1 MFDFFRKGMGSIFA
15 GGLLAMLI
23 ASFVLWGVGDPLST
37 LGSDDIAE
45 VGDEKITPYDLERA
59 FESEYLRIQ
68 QQAGDSLTRELAI
81 QVGLGSQAIAKL
93 LELKAYDVETSNLGL
108 RTSDE
113 DLRNYIYNIQT
124 FQDETGQFN
133 RSYFDQYTRSQGYTT
148 KDFEALLRD
157 EIARASLIESL
168 IGNVI
173 PSDIATTTLTK
184 YASEERTSE
193 VLAIPA
199 SLMTGI
205 GEVDDEILKT
215 YFEENKLNYMSPEY
229 RDISY
234 FEVSAATIAST
245 ISIDNEEVIANYE
258 SRISEFTKEE
268 ERSFVQMFF
277 DDPEIANKAYTDLE
291 NGKSFSE
298 VIVDRTGDTQ
308 DEATFEPMPKNEITD
323 NYGEEISTLIYNASL
338 NGYTVPINTD
348 FGSYIFKI
356 ISIKPGSSQTVEDV
370 REIIVNDLKMERAID
385 TLFDIRNL
393 IDDELAAGSPI
404 NIVAEAAGVP
414 LRTVSNFNIE
424 GMTPDGSAST
434 ELPLIVDFIDYS
446 FRNNIG
452 EELELYEGVSNKFY
466 MLSVDNIIVSN
477 LQEFADV
484 RDTVDEDWSQFRR
497 ETLASELAARISSEY
512 ETAENIDKTLAEYEG
527 LLSQLTVNEVI
538 VSRANDNVVSSEIH
552 SSIFSQDVGSI
563 KVIPASNGDGSV
575 IIRVKD
581 RTFGINVDESVL
593 IDTKAQ
599 IQRSYQNDLMQSYI
613 THLYE
618 TLPVIVKEGNVQATL
633 NAIAAPSQ

>member
-45 VGDEKITPYDLERA
+45 VGDEKITPFDLERA

-81 QVGLGSQAIAKL
+81 QVGIGSQAIAKL
-93 LELKAYDVETSNLGL
+93 VELKAYDVETSNLGL

-113 DLRNYIYNIQT
+113 DLRDYIYNIQT

-148 KDFEALLRD
+148 KDFEALLR
-157 EIARASLIESL
+157 EEMARASLIESL

-173 PSDIATTTLTK
+173 SSDIATTTLTK

-193 VLAIPA
+193 ILAIPA

-205 GEVDDEILKT
+205 GEVNDEILKT

-234 FEVSAATIAST
+234 FEVSAATVAST
-245 ISIDNEEVIANYE
+245 ISIGNEEVIANYE
-258 SRISEFTKEE
+258 SRISEFTREE

-277 DDPEIANKAYTDLE
+277 DDLEMANKAYTDLE

-308 DEATFEPMPKNEITD
+308 DEATFDPMPKNEITD
-323 NYGEEISTLIYNASL
+323 NYGEEITTLIYNASL
-338 NGYTVPINTD
+338 NGYTEPINTD
-348 FGSYIFKI
+348 FGVYIFKI

-370 REIIVNDLKMERAID
+370 REIIVSDLKMERAID

-414 LRTVSNFNIE
+414 LKTVSNFNIE

-477 LQEFADV
+477 LQDFVDV

-497 ETLASELAARISSEY
+497 ETLASELASRISSEY

-633 NAIAAPSQ
+633 NAIAAPAQ

>member
-93 LELKAYDVETSNLGL
+93 LELKAYDVETSKLGL

-113 DLRNYIYNIQT
+113 DLRDYIYNIQT

>member
-45 VGDEKITPYDLERA
+45 VGDEKITPFDLERA

-81 QVGLGSQAIAKL
+81 QVGIGSQAIAKL

-113 DLRNYIYNIQT
+113 DLRDYIYNIQT

-148 KDFEALLRD
+148 KDFEALLR
-157 EIARASLIESL
+157 EEMARASLIESL

-173 PSDIATTTLTK
+173 SSDIATTTLTK

-193 VLAIPA
+193 ILAIPA

-205 GEVDDEILKT
+205 GEVNDEILKT

-234 FEVSAATIAST
+234 FEVSAATVAST

-258 SRISEFTKEE
+258 SRISEFTREE

-277 DDPEIANKAYTDLE
+277 DDLEMANKAYTDLE

-308 DEATFEPMPKNEITD
+308 DEATFDPMPKNEITD
-323 NYGEEISTLIYNASL
+323 NYGEEITTLIYNASL
-338 NGYTVPINTD
+338 NGYTEPINTD
-348 FGSYIFKI
+348 FGVYIFKI

-414 LRTVSNFNIE
+414 LKTVSNFNIE

-452 EELELYEGVSNKFY
+452 DELELYEGVSNKFY

-477 LQEFADV
+477 LQEFVDV

-497 ETLASELAARISSEY
+497 ETLASELASRISSEY

-633 NAIAAPSQ
+633 NAIAAPAQ

>member
-45 VGDEKITPYDLERA
+45 VGDEKITPFDLERA

-81 QVGLGSQAIAKL
+81 QVGIGSQAIAKL
-93 LELKAYDVETSNLGL
+93 VELKAYDVETSNLGL

-113 DLRNYIYNIQT
+113 DLRDYIYNIQT

-148 KDFEALLRD
+148 KDFEALLR
-157 EIARASLIESL
+157 EEMARASLIESL

-173 PSDIATTTLTK
+173 SSDIATTTLTK

-193 VLAIPA
+193 ILAIPA

-205 GEVDDEILKT
+205 GEVNDEILKT

-234 FEVSAATIAST
+234 FEVSAATVAST
-245 ISIDNEEVIANYE
+245 ISIGNEEVIANYE
-258 SRISEFTKEE
+258 SRISEFTREE

-277 DDPEIANKAYTDLE
+277 DDLEMANKAYTDLE

-308 DEATFEPMPKNEITD
+308 DEATFDPMPKNEITD
-323 NYGEEISTLIYNASL
+323 NYGEEITTLIYNASL
-338 NGYTVPINTD
+338 NGYTEPINTD
-348 FGSYIFKI
+348 FGVYIFKI

-385 TLFDIRNL
+385 MLFDIRNL

-414 LRTVSNFNIE
+414 LKTVSNFNIE

-477 LQEFADV
+477 LQDFVDV

-497 ETLASELAARISSEY
+497 ETLASELASRISSEY

-633 NAIAAPSQ
+633 NAIAAPAQ

>member
-45 VGDEKITPYDLERA
+45 VGDEKITPFDLERA

-68 QQAGDSLTRELAI
+68 RQAGDSLTRELAI
-81 QVGLGSQAIAKL
+81 QVGIGSQAIAKL
-93 LELKAYDVETSNLGL
+93 VELKAYDVETSNLGL

-113 DLRNYIYNIQT
+113 DLRDYIYNIQT

-148 KDFEALLRD
+148 KDFEALLR
-157 EIARASLIESL
+157 EEMARASLIESL

-173 PSDIATTTLTK
+173 SSDIATTTLTK

-193 VLAIPA
+193 ILAIPA

-205 GEVDDEILKT
+205 GEVNDEILKT

-234 FEVSAATIAST
+234 FEVSAATVAST
-245 ISIDNEEVIANYE
+245 ISIGNEEVIANYE
-258 SRISEFTKEE
+258 SRISEFTREE

-277 DDPEIANKAYTDLE
+277 DDLEMANKAYTDLE

-308 DEATFEPMPKNEITD
+308 DEATFDPMPKNEITD
-323 NYGEEISTLIYNASL
+323 NYGEEITTLIYNASL
-338 NGYTVPINTD
+338 NGYTEPINTD
-348 FGSYIFKI
+348 FGVYIFKI

-414 LRTVSNFNIE
+414 LKTVSNFNIE

-452 EELELYEGVSNKFY
+452 EELELYDGVSNKFY

-477 LQEFADV
+477 LQNFVDV

-497 ETLASELAARISSEY
+497 ETLASELASRISSEY

-633 NAIAAPSQ
+633 NAIAAPAQ

>member
-1 MFDFFRKGMGSIFA
+1 MGSIFA

-45 VGDEKITPYDLERA
+45 VGDEKITPFDLERA

-81 QVGLGSQAIAKL
+81 QVGIGSQAIAKL
-93 LELKAYDVETSNLGL
+93 VELKAYDVETSNLGL

-113 DLRNYIYNIQT
+113 DLRDYIYNIQT

-148 KDFEALLRD
+148 KDFEALLR
-157 EIARASLIESL
+157 EEMARASLIESL

-173 PSDIATTTLTK
+173 SSDIATTTLTK

-193 VLAIPA
+193 ILAIPA

-205 GEVDDEILKT
+205 GEVNDEILKT

-234 FEVSAATIAST
+234 FEVSAATVAST
-245 ISIDNEEVIANYE
+245 ISIGNEEVIANYE
-258 SRISEFTKEE
+258 SRISEFTREE

-277 DDPEIANKAYTDLE
+277 DDLEMANKAYTDLE

-308 DEATFEPMPKNEITD
+308 DEATFDPMPKNEITD
-323 NYGEEISTLIYNASL
+323 NYGEEITTQIYNASL
-338 NGYTVPINTD
+338 NGYTEPINTD
-348 FGSYIFKI
+348 FGVYIFKI

-414 LRTVSNFNIE
+414 LKTVSNFNIE

-477 LQEFADV
+477 LQDFVDV

-497 ETLASELAARISSEY
+497 ETLASELASRISSEY

-633 NAIAAPSQ
+633 NAIAAPAQ

>member
-45 VGDEKITPYDLERA
+45 VGDEKITPFDLERA

-81 QVGLGSQAIAKL
+81 QVGIGSQAIAKL
-93 LELKAYDVETSNLGL
+93 VELKAYDVETSNLGL

-113 DLRNYIYNIQT
+113 DLRDYIYNIQT

-148 KDFEALLRD
+148 KDFEALLR
-157 EIARASLIESL
+157 EEMARASLIESL

-173 PSDIATTTLTK
+173 SSDIATTTLTK

-193 VLAIPA
+193 ILAIPA

-205 GEVDDEILKT
+205 GEVNDEIGKT

-234 FEVSAATIAST
+234 FEVSAATVAST
-245 ISIDNEEVIANYE
+245 ISIGNEEVIANYE
-258 SRISEFTKEE
+258 SRISEFTREE

-277 DDPEIANKAYTDLE
+277 DDLEMANKAYTDLE

-308 DEATFEPMPKNEITD
+308 DEATFDPMPKNEITD
-323 NYGEEISTLIYNASL
+323 NYGEEITTLIYNASL
-338 NGYTVPINTD
+338 NGYTEPINTD
-348 FGSYIFKI
+348 FGVYIFKI

-385 TLFDIRNL
+385 MLFDIRNL

-414 LRTVSNFNIE
+414 LKTVSNFNIE

-477 LQEFADV
+477 LQDFVDV

-497 ETLASELAARISSEY
+497 ETLASELASRISSEY

-633 NAIAAPSQ
+633 NAIAAPAQ

>member
-1 MFDFFRKGMGSIFA
+1 MGSIFA

-45 VGDEKITPYDLERA
+45 VGDEKITPFDLERA

-81 QVGLGSQAIAKL
+81 QVGIGSQAIAKL
-93 LELKAYDVETSNLGL
+93 VELKAYDVETSNLGL

-113 DLRNYIYNIQT
+113 DLRDYIYNIQT

-148 KDFEALLRD
+148 KDFEALLR
-157 EIARASLIESL
+157 EEMARASLIESL

-173 PSDIATTTLTK
+173 SSDIATTTLTK

-193 VLAIPA
+193 ILAIPA

-205 GEVDDEILKT
+205 GEVNDEILKT

-234 FEVSAATIAST
+234 FEVSAATVAST
-245 ISIDNEEVIANYE
+245 ISIGNEEVIANYE
-258 SRISEFTKEE
+258 SRISEFTREE

-277 DDPEIANKAYTDLE
+277 DDLEMANKAYTDLE

-308 DEATFEPMPKNEITD
+308 DEATFDPMPKNEITD
-323 NYGEEISTLIYNASL
+323 NYGEEITTQIYNASL
-338 NGYTVPINTD
+338 NGYTEPINTD
-348 FGSYIFKI
+348 FGVYIFKI
-356 ISIKPGSSQTVEDV
+356 ISIKPGSSQTIEDV

-414 LRTVSNFNIE
+414 LKTVSNFNIE

-466 MLSVDNIIVSN
+466 MLSVDNIIVSK
-477 LQEFADV
+477 LQEFVDV

-497 ETLASELAARISSEY
+497 ETLASELASRISSEY

-633 NAIAAPSQ
+633 NAIAAPAQ

>member
-1 MFDFFRKGMGSIFA
+1 MGSIFA

-45 VGDEKITPYDLERA
+45 VGDEKITPFDLERA

-81 QVGLGSQAIAKL
+81 QVGIGSQAIAKL
-93 LELKAYDVETSNLGL
+93 VELKAYDVETSNLGL

-113 DLRNYIYNIQT
+113 DLRDYIYNIQT

-148 KDFEALLRD
+148 KDFEALLR
-157 EIARASLIESL
+157 EEMARASLIESL

-173 PSDIATTTLTK
+173 SSDIATTTLTK

-193 VLAIPA
+193 ILAIPA

-205 GEVDDEILKT
+205 GEVNDEILKT

-234 FEVSAATIAST
+234 FEVSAATVAST
-245 ISIDNEEVIANYE
+245 ISIGNEEVIANYE
-258 SRISEFTKEE
+258 SRISEFTREE

-277 DDPEIANKAYTDLE
+277 DDLEMANKAYTDLE

-308 DEATFEPMPKNEITD
+308 DEATFDPMPKNEITD
-323 NYGEEISTLIYNASL
+323 NYGEEITTQIYNASL
-338 NGYTVPINTD
+338 NGYTEPINTD
-348 FGSYIFKI
+348 FGVYIFKI

-414 LRTVSNFNIE
+414 LKTVSNFNIE

-466 MLSVDNIIVSN
+466 MLSVDNIIVSK
-477 LQEFADV
+477 LQEFVDV

-497 ETLASELAARISSEY
+497 ETLASELASRISSEY

-633 NAIAAPSQ
+633 NAIAAPAQ

>member
-45 VGDEKITPYDLERA
+45 VGDEKITPFDLERA

-81 QVGLGSQAIAKL
+81 QVGIGSQAIAKL
-93 LELKAYDVETSNLGL
+93 VELKAYDVETSNLGL

-113 DLRNYIYNIQT
+113 DLRDYIYNIQT

-148 KDFEALLRD
+148 KDFEALLR
-157 EIARASLIESL
+157 EEMARASLIESL

-173 PSDIATTTLTK
+173 SSDIATTTLTK

-193 VLAIPA
+193 ILAIPA

-205 GEVDDEILKT
+205 GEVNDEILKT

-234 FEVSAATIAST
+234 FEVSAATVAST
-245 ISIDNEEVIANYE
+245 ISIGNEEVIANYE
-258 SRISEFTKEE
+258 SRISEFTREE

-277 DDPEIANKAYTDLE
+277 DDLEMANKAYTDLE

-308 DEATFEPMPKNEITD
+308 DEATFDPMPKNEITD
-323 NYGEEISTLIYNASL
+323 NYGEEITTLIYNASL
-338 NGYTVPINTD
+338 NGYTEPINTD
-348 FGSYIFKI
+348 FGVYIFKI

-414 LRTVSNFNIE
+414 LKTVSNFNIE

-477 LQEFADV
+477 LQDFVDV

-497 ETLASELAARISSEY
+497 ETLASELASRISSEY

-581 RTFGINVDESVL
+581 RTFGINVDESIL

-633 NAIAAPSQ
+633 NAIAAPAQ

>member
-1 MFDFFRKGMGSIFA
+1 MGSIFA

-45 VGDEKITPYDLERA
+45 VGDEKITPFDLERA

-81 QVGLGSQAIAKL
+81 QVGIGSQAIAKL
-93 LELKAYDVETSNLGL
+93 IELKAYDVETSNLGL

-113 DLRNYIYNIQT
+113 DLRDYIYNIQT

-148 KDFEALLRD
+148 KDFEALLR
-157 EIARASLIESL
+157 EEMARASLIESL

-173 PSDIATTTLTK
+173 SSDIATTTLTK

-193 VLAIPA
+193 ILAIPA

-205 GEVDDEILKT
+205 GEVNDEILKT

-234 FEVSAATIAST
+234 FEVSAATVAST
-245 ISIDNEEVIANYE
+245 ISIGNEEVIANYE
-258 SRISEFTKEE
+258 SRISEFTREE

-277 DDPEIANKAYTDLE
+277 DDLDMANKAYTDLE

-308 DEATFEPMPKNEITD
+308 DEATFDPMPKNEITD
-323 NYGEEISTLIYNASL
+323 NYGEEITTLIYNASL
-338 NGYTVPINTD
+338 NSYTEPINTD
-348 FGSYIFKI
+348 FGVYIFKI

-414 LRTVSNFNIE
+414 LKTVSNFNIE

-477 LQEFADV
+477 LQEFVDV
-484 RDTVDEDWSQFRR
+484 RDTVDEDWSKFRR
-497 ETLASELAARISSEY
+497 ETLASELASRISREY
-512 ETAENIDKTLAEYEG
+512 ETMKSLLAA
-527 LLSQLTVNEVI
+527 LTI
-538 VSRANDNVVSSEIH
+538 MLFPQKYIVVS
-552 SSIFSQDVGSI
+552 FL
-563 KVIPASNGDGSV
+563 
-575 IIRVKD
+575 
-581 RTFGINVDESVL
+581 RT
-593 IDTKAQ
+593 
-599 IQRSYQNDLMQSYI
+599 
-613 THLYE
+613 
-618 TLPVIVKEGNVQATL
+618 
-633 NAIAAPSQ
+633 

>member
-45 VGDEKITPYDLERA
+45 VGDEKITPFDLERA

-81 QVGLGSQAIAKL
+81 QVGIGSQAIAKL
-93 LELKAYDVETSNLGL
+93 VELKAYDVETSNLGL

-113 DLRNYIYNIQT
+113 DLRDYIYNIQT

-148 KDFEALLRD
+148 KDFEALLR
-157 EIARASLIESL
+157 EEMARASLIESL

-173 PSDIATTTLTK
+173 SSDIATTTLTK

-193 VLAIPA
+193 ILAIPA

-205 GEVDDEILKT
+205 GEVNDEILKT

-234 FEVSAATIAST
+234 FEVSAATVAST
-245 ISIDNEEVIANYE
+245 ISIGNEEVIANYE
-258 SRISEFTKEE
+258 SRISEFTREE

-277 DDPEIANKAYTDLE
+277 DDLEMANKAYTDLE

-308 DEATFEPMPKNEITD
+308 DEATFDPMPKNEITD
-323 NYGEEISTLIYNASL
+323 NYGEEITTQIYNASL
-338 NGYTVPINTD
+338 NGYTEPINTD
-348 FGSYIFKI
+348 FGVYIFKI
-356 ISIKPGSSQTVEDV
+356 ISIKPGSSQTIEDV

-414 LRTVSNFNIE
+414 LKTVSNFNIE

-466 MLSVDNIIVSN
+466 MLSVDNIIVSK
-477 LQEFADV
+477 LQEFVDV

-497 ETLASELAARISSEY
+497 ETLASELASRISSEY

-633 NAIAAPSQ
+633 NAIAAPAQ

>member
-45 VGDEKITPYDLERA
+45 VGDEKITPFDLERA

-81 QVGLGSQAIAKL
+81 QVGIGSQAIAKL
-93 LELKAYDVETSNLGL
+93 VELKAYDVETSNLGL

-113 DLRNYIYNIQT
+113 DLRDYIYNIQT

-148 KDFEALLRD
+148 KDFEALLR
-157 EIARASLIESL
+157 EEMARASLIESL

-173 PSDIATTTLTK
+173 SSDIATTTLTK

-193 VLAIPA
+193 ILAIPA

-205 GEVDDEILKT
+205 GEVNDEILKT

-234 FEVSAATIAST
+234 FEVSAATVAST
-245 ISIDNEEVIANYE
+245 ISIGNEEVIANYE
-258 SRISEFTKEE
+258 SRISEFTREE

-277 DDPEIANKAYTDLE
+277 DDLEMANKAYTDLE

-308 DEATFEPMPKNEITD
+308 DEATFDPMPKNEITD
-323 NYGEEISTLIYNASL
+323 NYGEEITTQIYNASL
-338 NGYTVPINTD
+338 NGYTEPINTD
-348 FGSYIFKI
+348 FGVYIFKI
-356 ISIKPGSSQTVEDV
+356 ISIKPGSSQTIEDV

-414 LRTVSNFNIE
+414 LKTVSNFNIE

-452 EELELYEGVSNKFY
+452 EELELYEDVSNKFY

-477 LQEFADV
+477 LQEFVDV

-497 ETLASELAARISSEY
+497 ETLASELASRISSEY

-633 NAIAAPSQ
+633 NAIAAPAQ

>member
-1 MFDFFRKGMGSIFA
+1 MGSIFA

-45 VGDEKITPYDLERA
+45 VGDEKITPFDLERA

-81 QVGLGSQAIAKL
+81 QVGIGSQAIAKL
-93 LELKAYDVETSNLGL
+93 VELKAYDVETSNLGL

-113 DLRNYIYNIQT
+113 DLRDYIYNIQT

-148 KDFEALLRD
+148 KDFEALLR
-157 EIARASLIESL
+157 EEMARASLIESL

-173 PSDIATTTLTK
+173 SSDIATTTLTK

-193 VLAIPA
+193 ILAIPA

-205 GEVDDEILKT
+205 GEVNDEILKT

-234 FEVSAATIAST
+234 FEVSAATVAST
-245 ISIDNEEVIANYE
+245 ISIGNEEVIANYE
-258 SRISEFTKEE
+258 SRISEFTREE

-277 DDPEIANKAYTDLE
+277 DDLEMANKAYTDLE

-308 DEATFEPMPKNEITD
+308 DEATFDPMPKNEITD
-323 NYGEEISTLIYNASL
+323 NYGEEITTLIYNASL
-338 NGYTVPINTD
+338 NGYTEPINTD
-348 FGSYIFKI
+348 FGVYIFKI

-414 LRTVSNFNIE
+414 LKTVSNFNIE

-477 LQEFADV
+477 LQNFVDV

-497 ETLASELAARISSEY
+497 ETLASELASRISSEY

-633 NAIAAPSQ
+633 NAIAAPAQ

>member
-45 VGDEKITPYDLERA
+45 VGDEKITPFDLERA

-81 QVGLGSQAIAKL
+81 QVGIGSQAIAKL

-113 DLRNYIYNIQT
+113 DLRDYIYNIQT

-148 KDFEALLRD
+148 KDFEALLR
-157 EIARASLIESL
+157 EEMARASLIESL

-173 PSDIATTTLTK
+173 SSDIATTTLTK

-193 VLAIPA
+193 ILAIPA

-205 GEVDDEILKT
+205 GEVNDEILKT

-234 FEVSAATIAST
+234 FEVSAATVAST

-258 SRISEFTKEE
+258 SRISEFTREE

-277 DDPEIANKAYTDLE
+277 DDLEMANKAYTDLE

-308 DEATFEPMPKNEITD
+308 DEATFDPMPKNEITD
-323 NYGEEISTLIYNASL
+323 NYGEEITTLIYNASL
-338 NGYTVPINTD
+338 NGYTEPINTD
-348 FGSYIFKI
+348 FGVYIFKI

-414 LRTVSNFNIE
+414 LKTVSNFNIE

-452 EELELYEGVSNKFY
+452 DELELYEGVSNKFY

-477 LQEFADV
+477 LQEFVDV
-484 RDTVDEDWSQFRR
+484 RDTVEEDWSQFRR
-497 ETLASELAARISSEY
+497 ETLASELASRISSEY

-633 NAIAAPSQ
+633 NAIAAPAQ

>member
-1 MFDFFRKGMGSIFA
+1 MGSIFA

-45 VGDEKITPYDLERA
+45 VGDEKITPFDLERA

-81 QVGLGSQAIAKL
+81 QVGIGSQAIAKL
-93 LELKAYDVETSNLGL
+93 VELKAYDVETSNLGL

-113 DLRNYIYNIQT
+113 DLRDYIYNIQT

-148 KDFEALLRD
+148 KDFEALLR
-157 EIARASLIESL
+157 EEMARASLIESL

-173 PSDIATTTLTK
+173 SSDIATTTLTK

-193 VLAIPA
+193 ILAIPA

-205 GEVDDEILKT
+205 GEVNDEILKT

-234 FEVSAATIAST
+234 FEVSAATVAST
-245 ISIDNEEVIANYE
+245 ISIGNEEVIANYE
-258 SRISEFTKEE
+258 SRISEFTREE

-277 DDPEIANKAYTDLE
+277 DDLEMANKAYTDLE

-308 DEATFEPMPKNEITD
+308 DEATFDPMPKNEITD
-323 NYGEEISTLIYNASL
+323 NYGEEITTQIYNASL
-338 NGYTVPINTD
+338 NGYTEPINTD
-348 FGSYIFKI
+348 FGVYIFKI
-356 ISIKPGSSQTVEDV
+356 ISIKPGSSQTIEDV

-414 LRTVSNFNIE
+414 LKTVSNFNIE

-452 EELELYEGVSNKFY
+452 EELELYEDVSNKFY

-477 LQEFADV
+477 LQEFVDV

-497 ETLASELAARISSEY
+497 ETLASELASRISSEY

-633 NAIAAPSQ
+633 NAIAAPAQ

>member
-1 MFDFFRKGMGSIFA
+1 
-15 GGLLAMLI
+15 
-23 ASFVLWGVGDPLST
+23 
-37 LGSDDIAE
+37 
-45 VGDEKITPYDLERA
+45 
-59 FESEYLRIQ
+59 
-68 QQAGDSLTRELAI
+68 
-81 QVGLGSQAIAKL
+81 
-93 LELKAYDVETSNLGL
+93 
-108 RTSDE
+108 
-113 DLRNYIYNIQT
+113 
-124 FQDETGQFN
+124 
-133 RSYFDQYTRSQGYTT
+133 
-148 KDFEALLRD
+148 
-157 EIARASLIESL
+157 
-168 IGNVI
+168 
-173 PSDIATTTLTK
+173 
-184 YASEERTSE
+184 
-193 VLAIPA
+193 
-199 SLMTGI
+199 
-205 GEVDDEILKT
+205 
-215 YFEENKLNYMSPEY
+215 
-229 RDISY
+229 
-234 FEVSAATIAST
+234 
-245 ISIDNEEVIANYE
+245 
-258 SRISEFTKEE
+258 
-268 ERSFVQMFF
+268 
-277 DDPEIANKAYTDLE
+277 
-291 NGKSFSE
+291 
-298 VIVDRTGDTQ
+298 
-308 DEATFEPMPKNEITD
+308 
-323 NYGEEISTLIYNASL
+323 
-338 NGYTVPINTD
+338 
-348 FGSYIFKI
+348 
-356 ISIKPGSSQTVEDV
+356 
-370 REIIVNDLKMERAID
+370 MERAID

-414 LRTVSNFNIE
+414 LKTVSNFNIE

-452 EELELYEGVSNKFY
+452 EELELYDGVSNKFY

-477 LQEFADV
+477 LQNFVDV

-497 ETLASELAARISSEY
+497 ETLASELASRISSEY

-633 NAIAAPSQ
+633 NAIAAPAQ

>member
-1 MFDFFRKGMGSIFA
+1 MGSIFA

-45 VGDEKITPYDLERA
+45 VGDEKITPFDLERA

-81 QVGLGSQAIAKL
+81 QVGIGSQAIAKL
-93 LELKAYDVETSNLGL
+93 IELKAYDVETSNLGL

-113 DLRNYIYNIQT
+113 DLRDYIYNIQT

-148 KDFEALLRD
+148 KDFEALLR
-157 EIARASLIESL
+157 EEMARASLIESL

-173 PSDIATTTLTK
+173 SSDIATTTLTK

-193 VLAIPA
+193 ILAIPA

-205 GEVDDEILKT
+205 GEVNDEILKT

-234 FEVSAATIAST
+234 FEVSAATVAST
-245 ISIDNEEVIANYE
+245 ISIGNEEVIANYE
-258 SRISEFTKEE
+258 SRISEFTREE

-277 DDPEIANKAYTDLE
+277 DDLDMANKAYTDLE

-298 VIVDRTGDTQ
+298 VIIDRTGDTQ
-308 DEATFEPMPKNEITD
+308 DEATFDPMPKNEITD
-323 NYGEEISTLIYNASL
+323 NYGEEITTLIYNASL
-338 NGYTVPINTD
+338 NSYTEPINTD
-348 FGSYIFKI
+348 FGVYIFKI

-414 LRTVSNFNIE
+414 LKTVSNFNIE

-477 LQEFADV
+477 LQEFVDV

-497 ETLASELAARISSEY
+497 ETLASELASRISREY

-538 VSRANDNVVSSEIH
+538 VSRANNNVVSSEIH

-593 IDTKAQ
+593 IDTKVQ
-599 IQRSYQNDLMQSYI
+599 IQRSYQNDIMQSYI

-633 NAIAAPSQ
+633 NAIAAPAQ

>member
-45 VGDEKITPYDLERA
+45 VGDEKITPFDLERA

-81 QVGLGSQAIAKL
+81 QVGIGSQAIAKL
-93 LELKAYDVETSNLGL
+93 VELKAYDVETSNLGL

-113 DLRNYIYNIQT
+113 DLRDYIYNIQT

-148 KDFEALLRD
+148 KDFEALLR
-157 EIARASLIESL
+157 EEMARASLIESL

-173 PSDIATTTLTK
+173 SSDIATTTLTK

-193 VLAIPA
+193 ILAIPA

-205 GEVDDEILKT
+205 GEVNDEILKT

-234 FEVSAATIAST
+234 FEVSAATVAST
-245 ISIDNEEVIANYE
+245 ISIGNEEVIANYE
-258 SRISEFTKEE
+258 SRISEFTREE

-277 DDPEIANKAYTDLE
+277 DDLEMANKAYTDLE

-308 DEATFEPMPKNEITD
+308 DEATFDPMPKNEITD
-323 NYGEEISTLIYNASL
+323 NYGEEITTQIYNASL
-338 NGYTVPINTD
+338 NGYTEPINTD
-348 FGSYIFKI
+348 FGVYIFKI
-356 ISIKPGSSQTVEDV
+356 ISIKPGSSQTIEDV

-404 NIVAEAAGVP
+404 NIIAEAAGVP
-414 LRTVSNFNIE
+414 LKTVSNFNIE

-477 LQEFADV
+477 LQEFVDV

-497 ETLASELAARISSEY
+497 ETLASELASRISSEY

-633 NAIAAPSQ
+633 NAIAAPAQ

>member
-45 VGDEKITPYDLERA
+45 VGDEKITPFDLERA

-81 QVGLGSQAIAKL
+81 QVGIGSQAIAKL
-93 LELKAYDVETSNLGL
+93 VELKAYDVETSNLGL

-113 DLRNYIYNIQT
+113 DLRDYIYNIQT

-148 KDFEALLRD
+148 KDFEALLR
-157 EIARASLIESL
+157 EEMARASLIESL

-173 PSDIATTTLTK
+173 SSDIATTTLTK

-193 VLAIPA
+193 ILAIPA

-205 GEVDDEILKT
+205 GEVNDEILKT

-234 FEVSAATIAST
+234 FEVSAATVAST
-245 ISIDNEEVIANYE
+245 ISIGNEEVIANYE
-258 SRISEFTKEE
+258 SRISEFTREE

-277 DDPEIANKAYTDLE
+277 DDLEMANKAYTDLE

-308 DEATFEPMPKNEITD
+308 DEATFDPMPKNEITD
-323 NYGEEISTLIYNASL
+323 NYGEEITTLIYNASL
-338 NGYTVPINTD
+338 NGYTEPINTD
-348 FGSYIFKI
+348 FGVYIFKI

-414 LRTVSNFNIE
+414 LKTVSNFNIE

-477 LQEFADV
+477 LQEFVDV

-497 ETLASELAARISSEY
+497 ETLASELASRISSEY

-633 NAIAAPSQ
+633 NAIAAPAQ

>member
-45 VGDEKITPYDLERA
+45 VGDEKITPFDLERA

-81 QVGLGSQAIAKL
+81 QVGIGSQAIAKL
-93 LELKAYDVETSNLGL
+93 VELKAYDVETSNLGL

-113 DLRNYIYNIQT
+113 DLRDYIYNIQT
-124 FQDETGQFN
+124 FQDVTGQFN

-148 KDFEALLRD
+148 KDFEALLR
-157 EIARASLIESL
+157 EEMARASLIESL

-173 PSDIATTTLTK
+173 SSDIATTTLTK

-193 VLAIPA
+193 ILAIPA

-205 GEVDDEILKT
+205 GEVNDEILKT

-234 FEVSAATIAST
+234 FEVSAATVAST
-245 ISIDNEEVIANYE
+245 ISIGNEEVIANYE
-258 SRISEFTKEE
+258 SRISEFTREE

-277 DDPEIANKAYTDLE
+277 DDLEMANKAYTDLE

-308 DEATFEPMPKNEITD
+308 DEATFDPMPKNEITD
-323 NYGEEISTLIYNASL
+323 NYGEEITTLIYNASL
-338 NGYTVPINTD
+338 NGYTEPINTD
-348 FGSYIFKI
+348 FGVYIFKI

-414 LRTVSNFNIE
+414 LKTVSNFNIE

-477 LQEFADV
+477 LQDFVDV

-497 ETLASELAARISSEY
+497 ETLASELASRISSEY

-633 NAIAAPSQ
+633 NAIAAPAQ

>member
-1 MFDFFRKGMGSIFA
+1 MGSIFA

-45 VGDEKITPYDLERA
+45 VGDEKITPFDLERA

-81 QVGLGSQAIAKL
+81 QVGIGSQAIAKL
-93 LELKAYDVETSNLGL
+93 VELKAYDVETSNLGL

-113 DLRNYIYNIQT
+113 DLRDYIYNIQT

-148 KDFEALLRD
+148 KDFEALLR
-157 EIARASLIESL
+157 EEMARASLIESL

-173 PSDIATTTLTK
+173 SSDIATTTLTK

-193 VLAIPA
+193 ILAIPA

-205 GEVDDEILKT
+205 GEVNDEILKT

-234 FEVSAATIAST
+234 FEVSAATVAST
-245 ISIDNEEVIANYE
+245 ISIGNEEVIANYE
-258 SRISEFTKEE
+258 SRISEFTREE

-277 DDPEIANKAYTDLE
+277 DDLEMANKAYTDLE

-308 DEATFEPMPKNEITD
+308 DEATFDPMPKNEITD
-323 NYGEEISTLIYNASL
+323 NYGEEITTQIYNASL
-338 NGYTVPINTD
+338 NGYTEPINTD
-348 FGSYIFKI
+348 FGVYIFKI
-356 ISIKPGSSQTVEDV
+356 ISIKPGSSQTIEDV

-414 LRTVSNFNIE
+414 LKTVSNFNIE

-477 LQEFADV
+477 LQEFVDV

-497 ETLASELAARISSEY
+497 ETLASELASRISSEY

-633 NAIAAPSQ
+633 NAIAAPAQ

>member
-1 MFDFFRKGMGSIFA
+1 MGSIFA

-45 VGDEKITPYDLERA
+45 VGDEKITPFDLERA

-68 QQAGDSLTRELAI
+68 RQAGDSLTRELAI
-81 QVGLGSQAIAKL
+81 QVGIGSQAIAKL
-93 LELKAYDVETSNLGL
+93 VELKAYDVETSNLGL

-113 DLRNYIYNIQT
+113 DLRDYIYNIQT

-148 KDFEALLRD
+148 KDFEALLR
-157 EIARASLIESL
+157 EEMARASLIESL

-173 PSDIATTTLTK
+173 SSDIATTTLTK

-193 VLAIPA
+193 ILAIPA

-205 GEVDDEILKT
+205 GEVNDEILKT

-234 FEVSAATIAST
+234 FEVSAATVAST
-245 ISIDNEEVIANYE
+245 ISIGNEEVIANYE
-258 SRISEFTKEE
+258 SRISEFTREE

-277 DDPEIANKAYTDLE
+277 DDLEMANKAYTDLE

-308 DEATFEPMPKNEITD
+308 DEATFDPMPKNEITD
-323 NYGEEISTLIYNASL
+323 NYGEEITTLIYNASL
-338 NGYTVPINTD
+338 NGYTEPINTD
-348 FGSYIFKI
+348 FGVYIFKI

-414 LRTVSNFNIE
+414 LKTVSNFNIE

-477 LQEFADV
+477 LQDFVDV

-497 ETLASELAARISSEY
+497 ETLASELASRISSEY

-633 NAIAAPSQ
+633 NAIAAPAQ

>member
-1 MFDFFRKGMGSIFA
+1 MGSIFA

-45 VGDEKITPYDLERA
+45 VGDEKITPFDLERA

-81 QVGLGSQAIAKL
+81 QVGIGSQAIAKL
-93 LELKAYDVETSNLGL
+93 IELKAYDVETSNLGL

-113 DLRNYIYNIQT
+113 DLRDYIYNIQT

-148 KDFEALLRD
+148 KDFEALLR
-157 EIARASLIESL
+157 EEMARASLIESL

-173 PSDIATTTLTK
+173 SSDIATTTLTK

-193 VLAIPA
+193 ILAIPA

-205 GEVDDEILKT
+205 GEVNDEILKT

-234 FEVSAATIAST
+234 FEVSAATVAST
-245 ISIDNEEVIANYE
+245 ISIGNEEVIANYE
-258 SRISEFTKEE
+258 SRISEFTREE

-277 DDPEIANKAYTDLE
+277 DDLDMANKAYTDLE

-308 DEATFEPMPKNEITD
+308 DEATFDPMPKNEITD
-323 NYGEEISTLIYNASL
+323 NYGEEITTLIYNASL
-338 NGYTVPINTD
+338 NSYTEPINTD
-348 FGSYIFKI
+348 FGVYIFKI

-414 LRTVSNFNIE
+414 LKTVSNFNIE

-477 LQEFADV
+477 LQEFVDV

-497 ETLASELAARISSEY
+497 ETLASELASRISREY

-538 VSRANDNVVSSEIH
+538 VSRANNNVVSSEIH

-593 IDTKAQ
+593 IDTKVQ
-599 IQRSYQNDLMQSYI
+599 IQRSYQNDIMQSYI

-633 NAIAAPSQ
+633 NAIAAPAQ

>member
-45 VGDEKITPYDLERA
+45 VGDEKITPFDLERA

-81 QVGLGSQAIAKL
+81 QVGIGSQAIAKL
-93 LELKAYDVETSNLGL
+93 VELKAYDVETSNLGL

-113 DLRNYIYNIQT
+113 DLRDYIYNIQT

-148 KDFEALLRD
+148 KDFEALLR
-157 EIARASLIESL
+157 EEMARASLIESL

-173 PSDIATTTLTK
+173 SSDIATTTLTK

-193 VLAIPA
+193 ILAIPA

-205 GEVDDEILKT
+205 GEVNDEILKT

-234 FEVSAATIAST
+234 FEVSAATVAST
-245 ISIDNEEVIANYE
+245 ISIGNEEVIANYE
-258 SRISEFTKEE
+258 SRISEFTREE

-277 DDPEIANKAYTDLE
+277 DDLEMANKAYTDLE

-308 DEATFEPMPKNEITD
+308 DEATFDPMPKNEITD
-323 NYGEEISTLIYNASL
+323 NYGEEITTLIYNASL
-338 NGYTVPINTD
+338 NGYTEPINTD
-348 FGSYIFKI
+348 FGVYIFKI

-414 LRTVSNFNIE
+414 LKTVSNFNIE

-477 LQEFADV
+477 LQDFVDV

-497 ETLASELAARISSEY
+497 ETLASELASRISSEY

-633 NAIAAPSQ
+633 NAIAAPAQ

>member
-1 MFDFFRKGMGSIFA
+1 MGSIFA

-45 VGDEKITPYDLERA
+45 VGDEKITPFDLERA

-81 QVGLGSQAIAKL
+81 QVGIGSQAIAKL
-93 LELKAYDVETSNLGL
+93 VELKAYDVETSNLGL

-113 DLRNYIYNIQT
+113 DLRDYIYNIQT

-148 KDFEALLRD
+148 KDFEALLR
-157 EIARASLIESL
+157 EEMARASLIESL

-173 PSDIATTTLTK
+173 SSDIATTTLTK

-193 VLAIPA
+193 ILAIPA

-205 GEVDDEILKT
+205 GEVNDEILKT

-234 FEVSAATIAST
+234 FEVSAATVAST

-258 SRISEFTKEE
+258 SRISEFTREE

-277 DDPEIANKAYTDLE
+277 DDLEMANKAYTDLE

-308 DEATFEPMPKNEITD
+308 DEATFDPMPKNEITD
-323 NYGEEISTLIYNASL
+323 NYGEEITTLIYNASL
-338 NGYTVPINTD
+338 NGYTEPINTD
-348 FGSYIFKI
+348 FGVYIFKI

-414 LRTVSNFNIE
+414 LKTVSNFNIE

-477 LQEFADV
+477 LQDFVDV

-497 ETLASELAARISSEY
+497 ETLASELASRISSEY

-633 NAIAAPSQ
+633 NAIAAPAQ

>member
-45 VGDEKITPYDLERA
+45 VGDEKITPFDLERA

-81 QVGLGSQAIAKL
+81 QVGIGSQAIAKL
-93 LELKAYDVETSNLGL
+93 VELKAYDVETSNLGL

-113 DLRNYIYNIQT
+113 DLRDYIYNIQT

-148 KDFEALLRD
+148 KDFEALLR
-157 EIARASLIESL
+157 EEMARASLIESL

-173 PSDIATTTLTK
+173 SSDIATTTLTK

-193 VLAIPA
+193 ILAIPA

-205 GEVDDEILKT
+205 GEVNDEILKT

-234 FEVSAATIAST
+234 FEVSAATVAST
-245 ISIDNEEVIANYE
+245 ISIGNEEVIANYE
-258 SRISEFTKEE
+258 SRISEFTREE

-277 DDPEIANKAYTDLE
+277 DDLEMANKAYTDLE

-298 VIVDRTGDTQ
+298 VIVVRTGDTQ
-308 DEATFEPMPKNEITD
+308 DEATFDPMPKNEITD
-323 NYGEEISTLIYNASL
+323 NYGEEITTLIYNASL
-338 NGYTVPINTD
+338 NGYTEPINTD
-348 FGSYIFKI
+348 FGVYIFKI

-414 LRTVSNFNIE
+414 LKTVSNFNIE

-477 LQEFADV
+477 LQDFVDV

-497 ETLASELAARISSEY
+497 ETLASELASRISSEY

-633 NAIAAPSQ
+633 NAIAAPAQ

>member
-1 MFDFFRKGMGSIFA
+1 M
-15 GGLLAMLI
+15 
-23 ASFVLWGVGDPLST
+23 
-37 LGSDDIAE
+37 
-45 VGDEKITPYDLERA
+45 DLK
-59 FESEYLRIQ
+59 Q
-68 QQAGDSLTRELAI
+68 SLNS
-81 QVGLGSQAIAKL
+81 V
-93 LELKAYDVETSNLGL
+93 ELKAYDVETSNLGL

-113 DLRNYIYNIQT
+113 DLRDYIYNIQT

-148 KDFEALLRD
+148 KDFEALLRE

-173 PSDIATTTLTK
+173 SSDIATTTLTK

-193 VLAIPA
+193 ILAIPA

-205 GEVDDEILKT
+205 GEVNDEILKT

-234 FEVSAATIAST
+234 FEVSAATVAST
-245 ISIDNEEVIANYE
+245 ISIGNEEVIANYE
-258 SRISEFTKEE
+258 SRISEFTREE

-277 DDPEIANKAYTDLE
+277 DDLEMANKAYTDLE

-308 DEATFEPMPKNEITD
+308 DEATFDPMPKNEITD
-323 NYGEEISTLIYNASL
+323 NYGEEITTLIYNASL
-338 NGYTVPINTD
+338 NGYTEPINTD
-348 FGSYIFKI
+348 FGVYIFKI

-414 LRTVSNFNIE
+414 LKTVSNFNIE

-477 LQEFADV
+477 LQEFVDV

-497 ETLASELAARISSEY
+497 ETLASELASRISSEY

-633 NAIAAPSQ
+633 NAIAAPAQ

>member
-1 MFDFFRKGMGSIFA
+1 MGSIFA

-45 VGDEKITPYDLERA
+45 VGDEKITPFDLERA

-81 QVGLGSQAIAKL
+81 QVGIGSQAIAKL
-93 LELKAYDVETSNLGL
+93 VELKAYDVETSNLGL

-113 DLRNYIYNIQT
+113 DLRDYIYNIQT

-148 KDFEALLRD
+148 KDFEALLR
-157 EIARASLIESL
+157 EEMARASLIESL

-173 PSDIATTTLTK
+173 SSDIATTTLTK

-193 VLAIPA
+193 ILAIPA

-205 GEVDDEILKT
+205 GEVNDEILKT

-234 FEVSAATIAST
+234 FEVSAATVAST
-245 ISIDNEEVIANYE
+245 ISIGNEEVIANYE
-258 SRISEFTKEE
+258 SRISEFTREE

-277 DDPEIANKAYTDLE
+277 DDLEMANKAYTDLE

-308 DEATFEPMPKNEITD
+308 DEATFDPMPKNEITD
-323 NYGEEISTLIYNASL
+323 NYGEEITTLIYNASL
-338 NGYTVPINTD
+338 NGYTEPINTD
-348 FGSYIFKI
+348 FGVYIFKI

-414 LRTVSNFNIE
+414 LKTVSNFNIE

-477 LQEFADV
+477 LQEFVDV

-497 ETLASELAARISSEY
+497 ETLASELASRISSEY

-633 NAIAAPSQ
+633 NAIAAPAQ

>member
-1 MFDFFRKGMGSIFA
+1 MGSIFA

-45 VGDEKITPYDLERA
+45 VGDEKITPFDLERA

-81 QVGLGSQAIAKL
+81 QVGIGSQAIAKL
-93 LELKAYDVETSNLGL
+93 VELKAYDVETSNLGL

-113 DLRNYIYNIQT
+113 DLRDYIYNIQT

-148 KDFEALLRD
+148 KDFEALLR
-157 EIARASLIESL
+157 EEMARASLIESL

-173 PSDIATTTLTK
+173 SSDIATTTLTK

-193 VLAIPA
+193 ILAIPA

-205 GEVDDEILKT
+205 GEVNDEILKT

-234 FEVSAATIAST
+234 FEVSAATVAST
-245 ISIDNEEVIANYE
+245 ISIGNEEVIANYE
-258 SRISEFTKEE
+258 SRISEFTREE

-277 DDPEIANKAYTDLE
+277 DDLEMANKAYTDLE

-308 DEATFEPMPKNEITD
+308 DEATFDPMPKNEITD
-323 NYGEEISTLIYNASL
+323 NYGEEITTLIYNASL
-338 NGYTVPINTD
+338 NGYTEPINTD
-348 FGSYIFKI
+348 FGVYIFKI

-404 NIVAEAAGVP
+404 DIVAEAAGVP
-414 LRTVSNFNIE
+414 LKTVSNFNIE

-477 LQEFADV
+477 LQDFVDV

-497 ETLASELAARISSEY
+497 ETLASELASRISSEY

-633 NAIAAPSQ
+633 NAIAAPAQ

>member
-1 MFDFFRKGMGSIFA
+1 MGSIFA

-45 VGDEKITPYDLERA
+45 VGDEKITPFDLERA

-81 QVGLGSQAIAKL
+81 QVGIGSQAIAKL
-93 LELKAYDVETSNLGL
+93 VELKAYDVETSNLGL

-113 DLRNYIYNIQT
+113 DLRDYIYNIQT

-148 KDFEALLRD
+148 KDFEALLR
-157 EIARASLIESL
+157 EEMARASLIESL

-173 PSDIATTTLTK
+173 SSDIATTTLTK

-193 VLAIPA
+193 ILAIPA

-205 GEVDDEILKT
+205 GEVNDEILKT

-234 FEVSAATIAST
+234 FEVSAATVAST
-245 ISIDNEEVIANYE
+245 ISIGNEEVIANYE
-258 SRISEFTKEE
+258 SRISEFTREE

-277 DDPEIANKAYTDLE
+277 DDLEMANKAYTDLE

-308 DEATFEPMPKNEITD
+308 DEATFDPMPKNEITD
-323 NYGEEISTLIYNASL
+323 NYGEEITTLIYNASL
-338 NGYTVPINTD
+338 NGYTEPINTD
-348 FGSYIFKI
+348 FGVYIFKI

-385 TLFDIRNL
+385 MLFDIRNL

-414 LRTVSNFNIE
+414 LKTVSNFNIE

-477 LQEFADV
+477 LQDFVDV

-497 ETLASELAARISSEY
+497 ETLASELASRISSEY

-633 NAIAAPSQ
+633 NAIAAPAQ

>member
-45 VGDEKITPYDLERA
+45 VGDEKITPFDLERA

-81 QVGLGSQAIAKL
+81 QVGIGSQAIAKL
-93 LELKAYDVETSNLGL
+93 VELKAYDVETSNLGL

-113 DLRNYIYNIQT
+113 DLRDYIYNIQT

-148 KDFEALLRD
+148 KDFEALLR
-157 EIARASLIESL
+157 EEMARASLIESL

-173 PSDIATTTLTK
+173 SSDIATTTLTK

-193 VLAIPA
+193 ILAIPA

-205 GEVDDEILKT
+205 GEVNDEILKT

-234 FEVSAATIAST
+234 FEVSAATVAST
-245 ISIDNEEVIANYE
+245 ISIGNEEVIANYE
-258 SRISEFTKEE
+258 SRISEFTREE

-277 DDPEIANKAYTDLE
+277 DDLEMANKAYTDLE

-308 DEATFEPMPKNEITD
+308 DEATFDPMPKNEITD
-323 NYGEEISTLIYNASL
+323 NYGEEITTLIYNASL
-338 NGYTVPINTD
+338 NGYTEPINTD
-348 FGSYIFKI
+348 FGVYIFKI

-404 NIVAEAAGVP
+404 DIVAEAAGVP
-414 LRTVSNFNIE
+414 LKTVSNFNIE

-477 LQEFADV
+477 LQDFVDV

-497 ETLASELAARISSEY
+497 ETLASELASRISSEY

-633 NAIAAPSQ
+633 NAIAAPAQ

>member
-1 MFDFFRKGMGSIFA
+1 MGSIFA

-45 VGDEKITPYDLERA
+45 VGDEKITPFDLERA

-81 QVGLGSQAIAKL
+81 QVGIGSQAIAKL
-93 LELKAYDVETSNLGL
+93 VELKAYDVETSNLGL

-113 DLRNYIYNIQT
+113 DLRDYIYNIQT

-148 KDFEALLRD
+148 KDFEALLR
-157 EIARASLIESL
+157 EEMARASLIESL

-173 PSDIATTTLTK
+173 SSNIATTTLTK

-193 VLAIPA
+193 ILAIPA

-205 GEVDDEILKT
+205 GEVNDEILKT

-234 FEVSAATIAST
+234 FEVSAATVAST
-245 ISIDNEEVIANYE
+245 ISIGNEEVIANYE
-258 SRISEFTKEE
+258 SRISEFTREE

-277 DDPEIANKAYTDLE
+277 DDLEMANKAYTDLE

-308 DEATFEPMPKNEITD
+308 DEATFDPMPKNEITD
-323 NYGEEISTLIYNASL
+323 NYGEEITTQIYNASL
-338 NGYTVPINTD
+338 NGYTEPINTD
-348 FGSYIFKI
+348 FGVYIFKI

-414 LRTVSNFNIE
+414 LKTVSNFNIE

-477 LQEFADV
+477 LQDFVDV

-497 ETLASELAARISSEY
+497 ETLASELASRISSEY

-633 NAIAAPSQ
+633 NAIAAPAQ

>member
-1 MFDFFRKGMGSIFA
+1 
-15 GGLLAMLI
+15 
-23 ASFVLWGVGDPLST
+23 
-37 LGSDDIAE
+37 
-45 VGDEKITPYDLERA
+45 
-59 FESEYLRIQ
+59 
-68 QQAGDSLTRELAI
+68 
-81 QVGLGSQAIAKL
+81 
-93 LELKAYDVETSNLGL
+93 
-108 RTSDE
+108 
-113 DLRNYIYNIQT
+113 
-124 FQDETGQFN
+124 
-133 RSYFDQYTRSQGYTT
+133 
-148 KDFEALLRD
+148 
-157 EIARASLIESL
+157 
-168 IGNVI
+168 
-173 PSDIATTTLTK
+173 
-184 YASEERTSE
+184 
-193 VLAIPA
+193 
-199 SLMTGI
+199 
-205 GEVDDEILKT
+205 
-215 YFEENKLNYMSPEY
+215 
-229 RDISY
+229 
-234 FEVSAATIAST
+234 
-245 ISIDNEEVIANYE
+245 
-258 SRISEFTKEE
+258 
-268 ERSFVQMFF
+268 
-277 DDPEIANKAYTDLE
+277 
-291 NGKSFSE
+291 
-298 VIVDRTGDTQ
+298 
-308 DEATFEPMPKNEITD
+308 MPKNEITD
-323 NYGEEISTLIYNASL
+323 NYGEEITTLIYNASL
-338 NGYTVPINTD
+338 NGYTEPINTD
-348 FGSYIFKI
+348 FGVYIFKI

-414 LRTVSNFNIE
+414 LKTVSNFNIE

-477 LQEFADV
+477 LQNFVDV

-497 ETLASELAARISSEY
+497 ETLASELASRISSEY

-633 NAIAAPSQ
+633 NAIAAPAQ

>member
-45 VGDEKITPYDLERA
+45 VGDEKITPFDLERA

-81 QVGLGSQAIAKL
+81 QVGIGSQAIAKL
-93 LELKAYDVETSNLGL
+93 VELKAYDVETSNLGL

-113 DLRNYIYNIQT
+113 DLRDYIYNIQT

-148 KDFEALLRD
+148 KDFEALLR
-157 EIARASLIESL
+157 EEMARASLIESL

-173 PSDIATTTLTK
+173 SSDIATTTLTK

-193 VLAIPA
+193 ILAIPA

-205 GEVDDEILKT
+205 GEVNDEILKT

-234 FEVSAATIAST
+234 FEVSAATVAST
-245 ISIDNEEVIANYE
+245 ISIGNEEVIANYE
-258 SRISEFTKEE
+258 SRISEFTREE

-277 DDPEIANKAYTDLE
+277 DDLEMANKAYTDLE

-308 DEATFEPMPKNEITD
+308 DEATFAPMPKNEITD
-323 NYGEEISTLIYNASL
+323 NYGEEITTLIYNASL
-338 NGYTVPINTD
+338 NGYTEPINTD
-348 FGSYIFKI
+348 FGVYIFKI

-414 LRTVSNFNIE
+414 LKTVSNFNIE

-477 LQEFADV
+477 LQDFVDV

-497 ETLASELAARISSEY
+497 ETLASELASRISSEY

-633 NAIAAPSQ
+633 NAIAAPAQ

>member
-1 MFDFFRKGMGSIFA
+1 MGSIFA

-45 VGDEKITPYDLERA
+45 VGDEKITPFDLERA

-81 QVGLGSQAIAKL
+81 QVGIGSQAIAKL
-93 LELKAYDVETSNLGL
+93 VELKAYDVETSNLGL

-113 DLRNYIYNIQT
+113 DLRDYIYNIQT

-148 KDFEALLRD
+148 KDFEALLR
-157 EIARASLIESL
+157 EEMARASLIESL

-173 PSDIATTTLTK
+173 SSDIATTTLTK

-193 VLAIPA
+193 ILAIPA

-205 GEVDDEILKT
+205 GEVNDEILKT

-234 FEVSAATIAST
+234 FEVSAATVAST
-245 ISIDNEEVIANYE
+245 ISIGNEEVIANYE
-258 SRISEFTKEE
+258 SRISEFTREE

-277 DDPEIANKAYTDLE
+277 DDLEMANKAYTDLE

-308 DEATFEPMPKNEITD
+308 DEATFDPMPKNEITD
-323 NYGEEISTLIYNASL
+323 NYGEEITTLIYNASL
-338 NGYTVPINTD
+338 NGYTEPINTD
-348 FGSYIFKI
+348 FGVYIFKI

-414 LRTVSNFNIE
+414 LKTVSNFNIE

-477 LQEFADV
+477 LQDFVDV

-497 ETLASELAARISSEY
+497 ETLASELASRISSEY

-633 NAIAAPSQ
+633 NAIAAPAQ

>member
-1 MFDFFRKGMGSIFA
+1 MGSIFA

-45 VGDEKITPYDLERA
+45 VGDEKITPFDLERA

-81 QVGLGSQAIAKL
+81 QVGIGSQAIAKL

-113 DLRNYIYNIQT
+113 DLRDYIYNIQT

-173 PSDIATTTLTK
+173 STDIAATTLTK

-497 ETLASELAARISSEY
+497 ETLASELASRISSEY

>member
-1 MFDFFRKGMGSIFA
+1 MGSIFA

-45 VGDEKITPYDLERA
+45 VGDEKITPFDLERA

-81 QVGLGSQAIAKL
+81 QVGIGSQAIAKL
-93 LELKAYDVETSNLGL
+93 VELKAYDVETSNLGL

-113 DLRNYIYNIQT
+113 DLRDYIYNIQT

-148 KDFEALLRD
+148 KDFEALLR
-157 EIARASLIESL
+157 EEMARASLIESL

-173 PSDIATTTLTK
+173 SSDIATTTLTK

-193 VLAIPA
+193 ILAIPA

-205 GEVDDEILKT
+205 GEVNDEILKT

-234 FEVSAATIAST
+234 FEVSAATVAST
-245 ISIDNEEVIANYE
+245 ISIGNEEVIANYE
-258 SRISEFTKEE
+258 SRISEFTREE

-277 DDPEIANKAYTDLE
+277 DDLEMANKAYTDLE

-308 DEATFEPMPKNEITD
+308 DEATFDPMPKNEITD
-323 NYGEEISTLIYNASL
+323 NYGEEITTLIYNASL
-338 NGYTVPINTD
+338 NGYTEPINTD
-348 FGSYIFKI
+348 FGVYIFKI

-414 LRTVSNFNIE
+414 LKTVSNFNIE

-477 LQEFADV
+477 LQEFVDV
-484 RDTVDEDWSQFRR
+484 RDTVDEDWSKFRR
-497 ETLASELAARISSEY
+497 ETLASELASRISREY

-633 NAIAAPSQ
+633 NAIAAPAQ

>member
-45 VGDEKITPYDLERA
+45 VGDEKITPFDLERA

-81 QVGLGSQAIAKL
+81 QVGIGSQAIAKL
-93 LELKAYDVETSNLGL
+93 VELKAYDVETSNLGL

-113 DLRNYIYNIQT
+113 DLRDYIYNIQT

-148 KDFEALLRD
+148 KDFEALLR
-157 EIARASLIESL
+157 EEMARASLIESL

-173 PSDIATTTLTK
+173 SSDIATTTLTK

-193 VLAIPA
+193 ILAIPA

-205 GEVDDEILKT
+205 GEVNDEILKT

-234 FEVSAATIAST
+234 FEVSAATVAST
-245 ISIDNEEVIANYE
+245 ISIGNEEVIANYE
-258 SRISEFTKEE
+258 SRISEFTREE

-277 DDPEIANKAYTDLE
+277 DDLEMANKAYTDLE

-308 DEATFEPMPKNEITD
+308 DEATFDPMPKNEITD
-323 NYGEEISTLIYNASL
+323 NYGEEITTQIYNASL
-338 NGYTVPINTD
+338 NGYTEPINTD
-348 FGSYIFKI
+348 FGVYIFKI
-356 ISIKPGSSQTVEDV
+356 ISIKPGSSQTIEDV

-414 LRTVSNFNIE
+414 LKTVSNFNIE

-477 LQEFADV
+477 LQEFVDV

-497 ETLASELAARISSEY
+497 ETLASELASRISSEY

-633 NAIAAPSQ
+633 NAIAAPAQ